1 MPKSKENIVLVT
13 GSSSG
18 IGAAIA
24 IELAQTSKHIF
35 IIGRNISDLEKTNDL
50 IVKNNC
56 ECTIVPL
63 DLTKENA
70 IENLS
75 AQIYEK
81 YKRLDIFISAA
92 GIISSL
98 SPITSIDQKEL
109 KKIIKLNFIS
119 NIKMLKYFH
128 PLLKAS
134 KRGKVVIISS
144 DRKKNNEPFWG
155 SFTPIMNAL
164 NEAVM
169 TYAKENE
176 NDNISTNI
184 VCPIAVDT
192 DFRNA
197 FMPGEDKSTIMSAS
211 EFSKKIVP
219 MINNE
224 FNSSGEIY
232 FI

>member
-1 MPKSKENIVLVT
+1 MPESNENIVLVT

-24 IELAQTSKHIF
+24 IELAKTSKHIF
-35 IIGRNISDLEKTNDL
+35 IIGRNISDLEKTNDF

-63 DLTKENA
+63 DLTKENV

-92 GIISSL
+92 GVITSL

-109 KKIIKLNFIS
+109 TKIIELNFIS

-134 KRGKVVIISS
+134 KRGKVIIISS

-164 NEAVM
+164 NEVVM

-192 DFRNA
+192 DFRNT

>member
-1 MPKSKENIVLVT
+1 MPESNENIVLVT

-24 IELAQTSKHIF
+24 IELAKTSKHIF
-35 IIGRNISDLEKTNDL
+35 IIGRNISDLEKTNDF

-63 DLTKENA
+63 DLTKENV

-92 GIISSL
+92 GVITSL

-109 KKIIKLNFIS
+109 TKIIELNFIS

-134 KRGKVVIISS
+134 KRGKVVMISS

-164 NEAVM
+164 NEVVM

-192 DFRNA
+192 DFRNT

>member
-35 IIGRNISDLEKTNDL
+35 ITGRNISDLEKTNDL

-63 DLTKENA
+63 DLTKENV

-109 KKIIKLNFIS
+109 KKIIELNFIS

-144 DRKKNNEPFWG
+144 DRKKTNEPFWG

>member
-1 MPKSKENIVLVT
+1 
-13 GSSSG
+13 
-18 IGAAIA
+18 
-24 IELAQTSKHIF
+24 
-35 IIGRNISDLEKTNDL
+35 
-50 IVKNNC
+50 
-56 ECTIVPL
+56 
-63 DLTKENA
+63 
-70 IENLS
+70 
-75 AQIYEK
+75 
-81 YKRLDIFISAA
+81 
-92 GIISSL
+92 
-98 SPITSIDQKEL
+98 
-109 KKIIKLNFIS
+109 
-119 NIKMLKYFH
+119 MLKYFH

-144 DRKKNNEPFWG
+144 DRKKTNESFWG